1 MEAAR
6 ERQTEMG
13 GEIERRRTERW
24 KVKKDKQTE
33 MGGEI
38 EKRQTAEGWREKH
51 RQKWVER

>member
-6 ERQTEMG
+6 ER
-13 GEIERRRTERW
+13 
-24 KVKKDKQTE
+24 QTE